1 MKLSY
6 EELQGYKNND
16 TKRVNMILYTIWND
30 ITGEEWV
37 ECFCNKEERLK
48 FNLFFF
54 EWLEKNKDKI

>member
-6 EELQGYKNND
+6 EELQGLKNND

-30 ITGEEWV
+30 ITSEEWV
-37 ECFCNKEERLK
+37 DCFCNKEERLK
-48 FNLFFF
+48 FNVFFF

>member
-1 MKLSY
+1 MKY
-6 EELQGYKNND
+6 EELQGLKNND

-37 ECFCNKEERLK
+37 DCFCNKKNRLE
-48 FNLFFF
+48 FNNFFF